1 MPVCRFPSLVLA
13 IGLVASSAPAGVT
26 GAYAD
31 RQLNEE
37 LLREMVEFRSSS
49 AFPEATRALLDRVAE
64 RLASAGFPE
73 SDVQI
78 VANEGIASLVARYRG
93 NGADEPVLVM
103 AHVDVVD
110 AEPDAW
116 KEHPF
121 HFAELDG
128 YYYGRGTTDN
138 KAGAATLV
146 ANFIR
151 LKREGFVP
159 ARDIIM
165 VLTGDEESTGNGIDY
180 LTRERLDLI
189 DAEFALN
196 TDAGGGVYDDNGEP
210 QAFNVQTSEKLYQS
224 FELEATNP
232 GGHSSVPRDDNAI
245 YALVHALGRI
255 EDHEFPLELNDGTRA
270 FFERTAQFEHGET
283 GQLMREVAQHPFDVG
298 VAERLADDNAFS
310 NATLRTT
317 CVATQ
322 LQAGHAENAL
332 PRSAR
337 ATVNCRILP
346 GHSPDEVEAVLRGVV
361 DDEAISFRR
370 LAAAFV
376 SRPSP
381 WNDDVAARF
390 DVLVSEMWP
399 GTPVIPSMST
409 GATDGLWV
417 RNAGIPVYGVSA
429 IFESP
434 GDIRAHG
441 LDERVGVEEFHDAVE
456 FWYRLLRS
464 VAS

>member
-1 MPVCRFPSLVLA
+1 MHVFRSPTAVLA
-13 IGLVASSAPAGVT
+13 ISLAAFSAPAGVT

-37 LLREMVEFRSSS
+37 LLREMVEFRSSA
-49 AFPEATRALLDRVAE
+49 AFPEATRALLDRVQE
-64 RLASAGFPE
+64 RLLAAGFPA
-73 SDVQI
+73 SDIEI
-78 VANEGIASLVARYRG
+78 VTSDGIANLVARYRG
-93 NGADEPVLVM
+93 TGASEPVLVM

-116 KEHPF
+116 QEHPF
-121 HFAELDG
+121 RFAEIDG

-151 LKREGFVP
+151 LKREGFTP

-165 VLTGDEESTGNGIDY
+165 VLTGDEESTGNGIGY
-180 LTRERLDLI
+180 LTSERLDLI
-189 DAEFALN
+189 GAEFALN

-232 GGHSSVPRDDNAI
+232 GGHSSLPRDDNAI
-245 YALVHALGRI
+245 YALVRALGRI
-255 EDHEFPLELNDGTRA
+255 EGYEFPLELNDGTRA
-270 FFERTAQFEHGET
+270 FFERSAQFEHGES
-283 GQLMREVAQHPFDVG
+283 GQLMRQVAQEPFDVG
-298 VAERLADDNAFS
+298 VAQQLADDSAFS

-346 GHSPDEVEAVLRGVV
+346 GHSPDEVEEVLRGVV
-361 DDEAISFRR
+361 DDESISFRR
-370 LAAAFV
+370 LADAIP
-376 SRPSP
+376 SKSSP
-381 WNDDVAARF
+381 WNDEVAARF
-390 DVLVSEMWP
+390 EVLVSEMWP

-429 IFESP
+429 IFERP

-441 LDERVGVEEFHDAVE
+441 LDERIGVEEFHDAVE

>member
-1 MPVCRFPSLVLA
+1 MNLLRSPSAMLA
-13 IGLVASSAPAGVT
+13 ISLATFSASAGVPA
-26 GAYAD
+26 AYAD

-37 LLREMVEFRSSS
+37 LLREMIEFRSSA
-49 AFPEATRALLDRVAE
+49 AFPEAIRALLDRVAE
-64 RLASAGFPE
+64 RLVTAGFPTADIE
-73 SDVQI
+73 I
-78 VANEGIASLVARYRG
+78 VTNDGIANLVARYRG
-93 NGADEPVLVM
+93 TGDAEPVLTM

-116 KEHPF
+116 QEHPF
-121 HFAELDG
+121 RFAEIDG

-151 LKREGFVP
+151 LKREGFTP

-165 VLTGDEESTGNGIDY
+165 VLTGDEESTGNGIGH
-180 LTRERLDLI
+180 LTSERMDLI
-189 DAEFALN
+189 GAEFALN

-232 GGHSSVPRDDNAI
+232 GGHSSVPRQDNAI
-245 YALVHALGRI
+245 YALVRALGRI
-255 EDHEFPLELNDGTRA
+255 EGHDFPLELNDGTRA
-270 FFERTAQFEHGET
+270 FFERSAQFAHGET
-283 GQLMREVAQHPFDVG
+283 GELMREVAREPFDVG

-322 LQAGHAENAL
+322 LAGGHAENAL

-346 GHSPDEVEAVLRGVV
+346 GHSPDEVEGVLRAVV
-361 DDEAISFRR
+361 DDESISFRR
-370 LAAAFV
+370 LADAFP
-376 SRPSP
+376 SSPSP
-381 WNDDVAARF
+381 WNGDVAGRF
-390 DVLVSEMWP
+390 DVLVSEMWA
-399 GTPVIPSMST
+399 GTPVVPSMST

-417 RNAGIPVYGVSA
+417 RNVGIPVYGVSA

-434 GDIRAHG
+434 GDVRAHG
-441 LDERVGVEEFHDAVE
+441 LDERIGVEEFHEAVE

>member
-1 MPVCRFPSLVLA
+1 MSVLSPTAAVLA
-13 IGLVASSAPAGVT
+13 ISLATVSAHAAVT

-37 LLREMVEFRSSS
+37 LLREMVEFRSSA
-49 AFPEATRALLDRVAE
+49 AFPETIRALLDRVAE
-64 RLASAGFPE
+64 RLVAAGFPA
-73 SDVQI
+73 SDMEI
-78 VANEGIASLVARYRG
+78 VTSEGLANLVARYRG
-93 NGADEPVLVM
+93 TGDSEPVLVM

-116 KEHPF
+116 QEHPF
-121 HFAELDG
+121 RFAEIDG

-138 KAGAATLV
+138 KAGAAALV
-146 ANFIR
+146 ANFVR

-165 VLTGDEESTGNGIDY
+165 VLTGDEESTGNGIGH
-180 LTRERLDLI
+180 LTSERLDLI

-232 GGHSSVPRDDNAI
+232 GGHSSVPRADNAI
-245 YALVHALGRI
+245 YSLVGALGRI
-255 EDHEFPLELNDGTRA
+255 AEHEFPPELNDGTRA
-270 FFERTAQFEHGET
+270 FFERSAQFEHGET
-283 GQLMREVAQHPFDVG
+283 GQLMREVAQEPFDVG
-298 VAERLADDNAFS
+298 VAERLAADNAFS

-346 GHSPDEVEAVLRGVV
+346 GHTPDEIEAVLRGVV
-361 DDEAISFRR
+361 DDESISFRR
-370 LAAAFV
+370 LSDALP
-376 SRPSP
+376 SNPSP
-381 WNDDVAARF
+381 WDEDVAARF

-429 IFESP
+429 VFERP

-441 LDERVGVEEFHDAVE
+441 LDERIGVEEFHDAVE

-464 VAS
+464 VAG

>member
-1 MPVCRFPSLVLA
+1 MRIFRFPFAVLA
-13 IGLVASSAPAGVT
+13 ICVATLSASAG
-26 GAYAD
+26 AQAD

-37 LLREMVEFRSSS
+37 LLREMIEFRSSA
-49 AFPEATRALLDRVAE
+49 AFPQAIRALLDGVVE
-64 RLASAGFPE
+64 RLVATGFPIADIE
-73 SDVQI
+73 I
-78 VANEGIASLVARYRG
+78 VTNDGIANLVVRYRG
-93 NGADEPVLVM
+93 TGEGEPVLVM

-138 KAGAATLV
+138 KAGAAALV

-151 LKREGFVP
+151 LKREGFTPVL
-159 ARDIIM
+159 DIIM
-165 VLTGDEESTGNGIDY
+165 VLTGDEESTGNGISH
-180 LTRERLDLI
+180 LTSERLELI

-196 TDAGGGVYDDNGEP
+196 TDAGGGVYDDNGEH

-232 GGHSSVPRDDNAI
+232 GGHSSVPRADNAI
-245 YALVHALGRI
+245 YALVAALGRVAG
-255 EDHEFPLELNDGTRA
+255 HEFSLELNDGTRA
-270 FFERTAQFEHGET
+270 FFERSAQFEHGET
-283 GQLMREVAQHPFDVG
+283 GQLMREVAQEPFDVR
-298 VAERLADDNAFS
+298 VAERLAADNAFS

-337 ATVNCRILP
+337 AVVNCRILP
-346 GHSPDEVEAVLRGVV
+346 GHSPDEVEAVLREVV
-361 DDEAISFRR
+361 DDETISFRR
-370 LAAAFV
+370 LADAFP
-376 SRPSP
+376 SNPSP
-381 WNDDVAARF
+381 WDDDVAARF
-390 DVLVSEMWP
+390 EVLVSEMWP

-417 RNAGIPVYGVSA
+417 RNIGIPVYGVSA
-429 IFESP
+429 IFEVP
-434 GDIRAHG
+434 GELRAHG
-441 LDERVGVEEFHDAVE
+441 LDERIGVEEFHDAVE

-464 VAS
+464 VAG